1 MARGRNSNARTK
13 PRKPPPPPKGLS
25 AEQAAVWISTCEQ
38 QTAEWLDTGP
48 GPLLRAYCVV
58 VVGIAT
64 AEVALSVG
72 QASPDNSPKDIL
84 ALLEVYRGW
93 LGELG
98 RLSRA
103 LRLTPQSRIRAD
115 KADNAPGMP
124 WNDAGDA
131 DDESTD

>member
-1 MARGRNSNARTK
+1 MTRGRQSNARTK
-13 PRKPPPPPKGLS
+13 PRKPPPPPKGLN
-25 AEQAAVWISTCEQ
+25 AEQAAVWVATCKQ

-58 VVGIAT
+58 VVGIARAET
-64 AEVALSVG
+64 ALTIG
-72 QASPDNSPKDIL
+72 QVSPDNGPRDVL

-103 LRLTPQSRIRAD
+103 LRLTPQSRVRAD
-115 KADNAPGMP
+115 KAEAAPAMP
-124 WNDAGDA
+124 W
-131 DDESTD
+131 DDTDDGETD